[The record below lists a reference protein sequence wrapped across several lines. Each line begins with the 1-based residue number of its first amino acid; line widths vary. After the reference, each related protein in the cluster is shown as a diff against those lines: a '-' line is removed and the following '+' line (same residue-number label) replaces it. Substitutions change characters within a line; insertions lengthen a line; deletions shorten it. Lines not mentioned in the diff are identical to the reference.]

1 MKSLSKTAKVADVFC
16 KIAFSVCVSIAILL
30 AVVVVVIALGGDSII
45 SESGIATLSL
55 GPVEF
60 ELSNEYFPD
69 LSISKTVF
77 CITFALAAMSMA
89 VCALFLKFV
98 RKIIKPLI
106 EEKPFDGTLS
116 MNISKLAY
124 FVLIGGGVASV
135 VSSVGQALILKSFDL
150 ESLFVNSNIVGIT
163 VDNELDLSFVWTF
176 LIIRML
182 AIVFKY
188 GEELQK
194 ESDETL

>member
-1 MKSLSKTAKVADVFC
+1 MKSLSKTAKVANVFC
-16 KIAFSVCVSIAILL
+16 KIAFSICVSIAILL

-60 ELSNEYFPD
+60 KLSNEYFPD
-69 LSISKTVF
+69 LSINKTVF
-77 CITFALAAMSMA
+77 CITFGLAAMSMV

-135 VSSVGQALILKSFDL
+135 LSSIGQALILKSFDL

-163 VDNELDLSFVWTF
+163 IDNELDLSFVWTF